1 MDLNSLEDIKTIRL
15 TEDYIQPRFKSCT
28 SGEAHLAILDT
39 SGSVW
44 STGALIQSGKLNKIK
59 QFRILLT
66 YIYLKSDHS
75 IQIRSKYKVQ
85 LAPKSNFIPPILD

>member
-15 TEDYIQPRFKSCT
+15 TEDYIQPRFQSCT

-44 STGALIQSGKLNKIK
+44 STGALIQSGRLNEIK
-59 QFRILLT
+59 QFGILLT
-66 YIYLKSDHS
+66 HI
-75 IQIRSKYKVQ
+75 
-85 LAPKSNFIPPILD
+85 

>member
-1 MDLNSLEDIKTIRL
+1 MDLNSLEDIKTVRL
-15 TEDYIQPRFKSCT
+15 TEDYIQPRFQSCT

-66 YIYLKSDHS
+66 
-75 IQIRSKYKVQ
+75 
-85 LAPKSNFIPPILD
+85 FI

>member
-1 MDLNSLEDIKTIRL
+1 MDLYSLEDIKTVRL
-15 TEDYIQPRFKSCT
+15 TEDYIQPRFQSCT

-44 STGALIQSGKLNKIK
+44 STGALIQSGKLK

-66 YIYLKSDHS
+66 HVGAYLRGRMGNCPYSF
-75 IQIRSKYKVQ
+75 SK
-85 LAPKSNFIPPILD
+85 ILLILSQKM

>member
-1 MDLNSLEDIKTIRL
+1 MDLNSLEDIKTVRL
-15 TEDYIQPRFKSCT
+15 TEDYIQPRFQSCT

-66 YIYLKSDHS
+66 HVGAYLRGRMGNCPYSF
-75 IQIRSKYKVQ
+75 SK
-85 LAPKSNFIPPILD
+85 ILLILSQKM